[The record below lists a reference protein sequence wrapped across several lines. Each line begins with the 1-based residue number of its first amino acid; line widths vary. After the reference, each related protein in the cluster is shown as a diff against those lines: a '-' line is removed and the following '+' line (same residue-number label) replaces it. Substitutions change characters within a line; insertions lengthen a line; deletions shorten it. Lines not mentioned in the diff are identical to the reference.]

1 MQRANSILALSI
13 AVLVT
18 SACSGDEPDG
28 SPGAG
33 GATSSGTASGGG
45 GVGGAGTT
53 TGTGGTGTGGA
64 STSCAGNPAGA
75 LLFTTLDDA
84 ASISSPVAGSGLG
97 AGHVTTPAN
106 DFIAALTGNGIR
118 IDGPNEYVRFQET
131 AAGPNFSH
139 VRGTLDFCYQPT
151 YLPTDGANHHLFG
164 TSGFSAT
171 GGMRVRK
178 AASNNANRFQVII
191 LDDNS
196 QFAGGETAILPGNV
210 PFVPGVWVRVTV
222 SWDLMVAA
230 GQQNTRVYF
239 DGVEPPYDTTAIGPA
254 SMPAASASEFVYVGA
269 WDAVDS
275 ETASG
280 VLDELKLYGQPLVP

>member
-1 MQRANSILALSI
+1 MQRAFSFLGLSI
-13 AVLVT
+13 VWVLT
-18 SACSGDEPDG
+18 PACSGDEQEG
-28 SPGAG
+28 SSGAG

-45 GVGGAGTT
+45 GSLGSSTT
-53 TGTGGTGTGGA
+53 TGTGGNGTGGNSA
-64 STSCAGNPAGA
+64 SCAGNPAGA

-84 ASISSPVAGSGLG
+84 ASIASPIAGSGLG
-97 AGHVTTPAN
+97 AGQVTTPTN
-106 DFIAALTGNGIR
+106 DFVAALTGNGIR

-131 AAGPNFSH
+131 AASPNFSH

-151 YLPTDGANHHLFG
+151 YSPTDGANHHLFG
-164 TSGFSAT
+164 TSGFSAN

-222 SWDLMVAA
+222 SWDLTVAS

-239 DGVEPPYDTTAIGPA
+239 DGIEPPYDTTATGPA
-254 SMPAASASEFVYVGA
+254 SMPPVSASEFVYVGA
-269 WDAVDS
+269 WDAVDG

-280 VLDELKLYGQPLVP
+280 VLDELKLYDQPLVP